1 VQKGKQI
8 FAIAG
13 ILFGVTLVVCVVT
26 ALWVMHGLNNL
37 SFDRVFEPLGIVAKK
52 AASDLVIVKQPG
64 RAGALPSAADGY
76 MVAYEHNPE
85 AFRADAKLFDTW
97 IKATQLATEIA
108 KRDTSQ
114 EWLRNSSEIEYLGPS
129 ERVDPWGHSFCVL
142 RRKQVLLVLSAG
154 PAAPTSPTCK
164 NIQVTAAELAG
175 LPQLKLLETPAGSPV
190 LVADTVRLQQSV
202 PESSK

>member
-1 VQKGKQI
+1 VI
-8 FAIAG
+8 VG
-13 ILFGVTLVVCVVT
+13 ILFGVTLVVCVIT
-26 ALWVMHGLNNL
+26 MKHGLNNL
-37 SFDRVFEPLGIVAKK
+37 SFDKVFEPFGIVAKK
-52 AASDLVIVKQPG
+52 AASDLVVVKQPG
-64 RAGALPSAADGY
+64 RAGSLPSVADGY
-76 MVAYEHNPE
+76 MVAYEHSPE

-108 KRDTSQ
+108 RRDTGQ

-129 ERVDPWGHSFCVL
+129 EHVDPWGHCFCVL

-164 NIQVTAAELAG
+164 SVQVTAAELAG
-175 LPQLKLLETPAGSPV
+175 LPQLKLLETPAGSLV